1 MASIIRVKRSTGTTA
16 PGSLQF
22 GELGLTIGTGTQANK
37 GERLFVGDNSGNVD
51 VVGGRYFTDLM
62 VHAPGTVASVTNPTT
77 AANGFVAILDQNRK
91 VDLWNVDNLTLD
103 GNTFSSTNTNGDINI
118 DPNGSGEIVIPDDT
132 FLTFGTGKDSKIEYD
147 ENGSDQLKVTGADV
161 NIDITTQSTSSTTGA
176 LIVDGGVGIAKD
188 LNVGGTTQSNSKDT
202 GAFVIEGGVGIEKNL
217 NVGGNINIVGIVTF
231 NDHIKLPDSK
241 ELRFGDSND
250 LVIEHD
256 GSHSRIKDTGTGNLN
271 IQASVAAI
279 QNAAGTENCAVFN
292 QNGSVELY
300 FDNAKKL
307 ATRIDGVE
315 VTGTTDT
322 DNLVVSGVATVASAK
337 ISDLTSGRVV
347 LAGTAGELEDSG
359 NLTFNGTKLTVTGN
373 AQITSDLD
381 VDGGANI
388 SGGETVLSSAT
399 VSDLT
404 NNRLVIVGASGALED
419 DANLTF
425 DGSQL
430 SVVGIITHVGKMV
443 NTGGIEI
450 DSVGISSN
458 IIATRNGAGDQL
470 FIDPFPSGGSNEG
483 TVIIKGDLQ
492 VDGTT
497 TTVNST
503 TATVNDPIMRVGDV
517 TSIRTVMSP
526 VSSGANTIVVDSV
539 TGLATDDIISATG
552 IPGNTTISSI
562 NTGTKTLTI
571 SNNTTAG
578 ITTSTQLTI
587 THAKDTNT
595 DRGISFNYNT
605 SSGTANNKLGFFGMD
620 DSQVGANG
628 SRVWT
633 YVPEATN
640 TAEVISGTKGYLDIK
655 GIYYQSGDF
664 STHGI
669 TYFDSTG
676 LQNSTTA
683 PSAATFTST
692 QLLTAVTEIAIT
704 LGSAQSVVAGDLVT
718 QAGGGSQQG
727 VVKSTSNSTTVT
739 LIGVTGTFNTSA
751 DLILNGTGTGK
762 TPTNVSTTYTSKPMW
777 TTTIDGGTF

>member
-37 GERLFVGDNSGNVD
+37 GERLFVGDNAGNVD

-62 VHAPGTVASVTNPTT
+62 VHAPGTVASVSNPTT
-77 AANGFVAILDQNRK
+77 ASNGFVAILDQSRK
-91 VDLWNVDNLTLD
+91 VDQWNVDNLTLD

-147 ENGSDQLKVTGADV
+147 ENGTDQLTFTGADV
-161 NIDITTQSTSSTTGA
+161 RINITTQA
-176 LIVDGGVGIAKD
+176 
-188 LNVGGTTQSNSKDT
+188 NSKDT
-202 GAFVIEGGVGIEKNL
+202 GALIVEGGVGIEKNL
-217 NVGGNINIVGIVTF
+217 IVGGNTNFIGIITF
-231 NDHIKLPDSK
+231 SDHIRLPDNK
-241 ELRFGDSND
+241 ELRMGDSND
-250 LVIEHD
+250 FRLFHN
-256 GSHSRIKDTGTGNLN
+256 GSHSFIDR
-271 IQASVAAI
+271 
-279 QNAAGTENCAVFN
+279 AAGGQGDIFVRLGTDNAIVAKTDN
-292 QNGSVELY
+292 AVELY

-337 ISDLTSGRVV
+337 ISDLTNNRIV
-347 LAGTAGELEDSG
+347 LAGTAGE
-359 NLTFNGTKLTVTGN
+359 
-373 AQITSDLD
+373 
-381 VDGGANI
+381 
-388 SGGETVLSSAT
+388 
-399 VSDLT
+399 
-404 NNRLVIVGASGALED
+404 LED

-458 IIATRNGAGDQL
+458 IIATRVGAGDQL

-517 TSIRTVMSP
+517 TSIRTVMTA

-539 TGLATDDIISATG
+539 TGLQTDDVITATG
-552 IPGNTTISSI
+552 IPANTTISSI

-571 SNNTTAG
+571 SNNTSAG
-578 ITTSTQLTI
+578 ITTTTQLTI

>member
-22 GELGLTIGTGTQANK
+22 GELGLTIGAGTQANK
-37 GERLFVGDNSGNVD
+37 GERLFVGDNAGNVD

-77 AANGFVAILDQNRK
+77 ASNGFVAILDQSRK
-91 VDLWNVDNLTLD
+91 VDQWNVDNLTLD

-118 DPNGSGEIVIPDDT
+118 DPNGTGEIVIPDDT

-147 ENGSDQLKVTGADV
+147 ENGDDQLKFTGADI
-161 NIDITTQSTSSTTGA
+161 NIDITTQSNSTGTGA
-176 LIVDGGVGIAKD
+176 LIVDGGVGIAK
-188 LNVGGTTQSNSKDT
+188 
-202 GAFVIEGGVGIEKNL
+202 NL
-217 NVGGNINIVGIVTF
+217 NVGGNINITGITTF
-231 NDHIKLPDSK
+231 NDHLKLPDSK
-241 ELRFGDSND
+241 EIRL
-250 LVIEHD
+250 
-256 GSHSRIKDTGTGNLN
+256 GTGNDLTLVHNGTNSVITNSMNDLN
-271 IQASVAAI
+271 IINTGDDINITAADDFSLKVQGGENAI
-279 QNAAGTENCAVFN
+279 QAVGDGAVTLFFNNAA
-292 QNGSVELY
+292 
-300 FDNAKKL
+300 KI

-337 ISDLTSGRVV
+337 ISDLTNNRIV
-347 LAGTAGELEDSG
+347 LAGTAGE
-359 NLTFNGTKLTVTGN
+359 
-373 AQITSDLD
+373 
-381 VDGGANI
+381 
-388 SGGETVLSSAT
+388 
-399 VSDLT
+399 
-404 NNRLVIVGASGALED
+404 LED

-458 IIATRNGAGDQL
+458 IIATRVGAGDQL

-539 TGLATDDIISATG
+539 TGLQTDDIVAATG
-552 IPGNTTISSI
+552 IPGNTTIASI
-562 NTGTKTLTI
+562 NTGTKTITI
-571 SNNTTAG
+571 SANTTAG

-605 SSGTANNKLGFFGMD
+605 SSGSANNKLGFFGMD

-633 YVPEATN
+633 YVPDATN

-704 LGSAQSVVAGDLVT
+704 LGSAQSVTAGDLVT